1 MESNTEDGG
10 AWDKVRVGEECC
22 GSNATGSGSG
32 GKKIGRGWTICGSW
46 VADGV
51 DKNEADSK
59 AGDDLE
65 YDGDSVRE
73 DSSDVTCA
81 DNGPGGRI
89 IGRGRIICGSWGG
102 DGGVDDEAD
111 NAEDGQ
117 VDGDGVS
124 VDSDD
129 VKGDCA
135 EDGARI
141 AMTHSENIA
150 SATERHQKCIKR
162 KMMNKSLNLETPKP
176 RKVTL
181 ANQIIKKNSRRKV
194 QKKLDLNKSLLVL
207 A

>member
-1 MESNTEDGG
+1 MDNNAEDGG
-10 AWDKVRVGEECC
+10 AWDEVRVGEECC

-46 VADGV
+46 GADGV

-89 IGRGRIICGSWGG
+89 IGRGRIIWGSWGG
-102 DGGVDDEAD
+102 DGEVDDEAD

-124 VDSDD
+124 VDGDD

-181 ANQIIKKNSRRKV
+181 ANQIKKKHQTESAKKV
-194 QKKLDLNKSLLVL
+194 RS
-207 A
+207 